1 MPERV
6 CTDSGR
12 RSVTSLT
19 QGRIAPQGRL
29 ELLNQRHET
38 ARTVASELLPAER
51 EVDSAIVHN
60 AKLTIAVV
68 EGRRKCRLPLSTGS
82 EALQL
87 VVKATSQLVEARTLL
102 AQAHGA
108 FRTAQL
114 EIGLQAFSYG
124 DEQQCPPSSGELKIV
139 TPAAN
144 AA

>member
-1 MPERV
+1 MLRRV
-6 CTDSGR
+6 CTSSGR

-19 QGRIAPQGRL
+19 QRARSAPGRL
-29 ELLNQRHET
+29 ELLNQRHQI
-38 ARTVASELLPAER
+38 ASTVASELLPAER
-51 EVDSAIVHN
+51 EVDSAIVRN

-87 VVKATSQLVEARTLL
+87 VARATSQLVEARTLL